1 MEIVKP
7 TANLETLNKNIKDD
21 FYKVPNLSFD
31 IEKLRA
37 DLNKVQ
43 KKNLVHLELKTLA
56 LFLLIKFLETKLQRK
71 VTI

>member
-31 IEKLRA
+31 IEVQNLKHSSWLLDVWHHE
-37 DLNKVQ
+37 DLNV
-43 KKNLVHLELKTLA
+43 
-56 LFLLIKFLETKLQRK
+56 
-71 VTI
+71 

>member
-37 DLNKVQ
+37 MGFAKGGSLDNALVVKCSKLLNK
-43 KKNLVHLELKTLA
+43 E
-56 LFLLIKFLETKLQRK
+56 
-71 VTI
+71 